1 MLKIS
6 REMILLKKIGVYI
19 LISVLILGFA
29 GCSRPVETAD
39 IRENPDEAI
48 IQITDDD
55 GKLIE
60 MEKPAERI
68 ISLYSAHTE
77 NLFSLGLEEQIIGVG
92 KSDNYP
98 EQVKEKKVFDYKSD
112 PENVIVE
119 KPDLVLV
126 RPFIS
131 KSVPDFIEALEG
143 AGITVVSLYPNKFED
158 FDEYIM
164 KLAML
169 TGKTEKAQEMLK
181 SFHEEIQQIH
191 DMTKDIQPKIRVF
204 FESTE
209 KECRTVTKDSMVAK
223 AIEFAGGVNIAADA
237 QPVSETSSIASY
249 GLEKVV
255 EKGKEIDVYVAQ
267 KGVMNA
273 KSSPEAI
280 SARPGFSAIKAVK
293 EGRIYVIDE
302 KLVSSPTFRFRQGV
316 EELAKMF
323 YPGVFESEQ

>member
-19 LISVLILGFA
+19 LISVLILGLA

-169 TGKTEKAQEMLK
+169 TGKTEEAQEMLK

-273 KSSPEAI
+273 KSSREAI

>member
-1 MLKIS
+1 MLK
-6 REMILLKKIGVYI
+6 KFVVYI
-19 LISVLILGFA
+19 LIFMLILGLA
-29 GCSRPVETAD
+29 GCSQPAETVGTAD
-39 IRENPDEAI
+39 DKENLDDAI
-48 IQITDDD
+48 IQITDDE

-60 MEKPAERI
+60 IKKPAQRI

-77 NLFSLGLEEQIIGVG
+77 NLFSLGLDEEIIGVG

-98 EQVKEKKVFDYKSD
+98 EQVKEKKAFDYKSD
-112 PENVIVE
+112 PENVIAE

-143 AGITVVSLYPNKFED
+143 AGITVVSLYPNRFED

-164 KLAML
+164 KLAKL
-169 TGKTEKAQEMLK
+169 IGKTEKAEEMLE

-191 DMTKDIQPKIRVF
+191 DMTKDMRPKTRVF

-223 AIEFAGGVNIAADA
+223 AIEFAGGVNIAEDA

-267 KGVMNA
+267 KGAMNA

-280 SARPGFSAIKAVK
+280 SARPGFSAIEAVK
-293 EGRIYVIDE
+293 EGRVYVIDE
-302 KLVSSPTFRFRQGV
+302 KLVSSPTFRFKQGV

-323 YPGVFESEQ
+323 YPGVFEK